1 MSVDIGTAEGH
12 IILDTSGFVVP
23 LQTAQRDIHNFA
35 SDIAVKI
42 GGAMQTLGNT
52 IANIGNTI
60 TKYISAPLQDFAKSA
75 FSEMAE
81 FEDGMN
87 RAGAIAKSSA
97 EELAALTEKAKEM
110 GRTTKFSATE
120 ATKALQ
126 YMGMAGWDS
135 QQMMDGLEG
144 IMNLAAASGEDLA
157 SVSDIVTDALTAM
170 GLKASDSAHFADVLT
185 AATLN
190 SNTTVGMLGE
200 AFKYAAPV
208 AGALNYKIEDLTL
221 ALGLMAN
228 AGIKGAQAGTSLR
241 TSLTRMS
248 IAPGQVALEMEKFG
262 ISMYN
267 ADRTAK
273 PLSQLMAEIREKFR
287 GLDEQTK
294 ITAEGIIFGGRA
306 MTAWGAIIEASEEDF
321 NRLQTVLRNA
331 EGTARKTA
339 EKMLE
344 SFAGRLTLL
353 QSAISGFKLQFTQDV
368 LPFLTD
374 IVNKII
380 DFISKISNLE
390 SGTRKAV
397 LAFVAFGA
405 AIGPLV
411 ASFGGVVA
419 LLGGV
424 VVSVGFL
431 VSSIGTLS
439 AAVGISAAAFTGWG
453 AAILA
458 GIAAIGGVIATFIAA
473 FIDLM
478 ANNEEF
484 YNDFMSIINDIRKT
498 LSEFKAEI
506 TGTFEEMGAG
516 NLSFTEALS
525 MAWIAVKNL
534 IAPILLWLAE
544 SVRNTINYITSIAKG
559 FTEILNGIA
568 LIFQGNFKEGLSK
581 FFTGIGD
588 LIVGFFDGLIQMAI
602 SQVKAIV
609 GIFQSIGKSK
619 EEIAKKSAEVD
630 DIFTESAKK
639 REEYKNKAIKSE
651 KEQTKETEAELAKRL
666 LGYEKSFAQ
675 MGINLEKEDAEVQKA
690 LEAQGEKHVGNFDAA
705 MKQLPGIIA
714 DQREPMRV
722 EADKIGTDLIDEGDI
737 AGAGYIGIMDA
748 HLSHLEGIFNDYL
761 SDALDV
767 VDDFSASFQESGK
780 NSAEAFSGAMI
791 AELQKLPGSFTTQ
804 LNAVLA
810 TTKDWVANMAKEAAK
825 LPGSF
830 TTQLNSVLTITK
842 TWSANMA
849 KEAASMASTFN
860 TNAAKTASDLS
871 TKLNNNLNASLNTAS
886 SWTTKMGKKGAEGA
900 KLFLDYMLSAVDS
913 QGAEIERFGK
923 EIAEHLTVGIQNHS
937 DWIKDR
943 LKSTYYKIIDDMEED
958 MGLSDRRSDSVAAKA
973 ASFAYA
979 GDYSL
984 GYGTIAGTTAQRATS
999 AAAAQTTTS
1008 TINFYSPRAIDEI
1021 EASRLL
1027 RKTQQDMLLGF

>member
-23 LQTAQRDIHNFA
+23 LQTAQRDVHNFA

-52 IANIGNTI
+52 ISNIGNTI

-75 FSEMAE
+75 FSVMAE
-81 FEDGMN
+81 FDDSMN
-87 RAGAIAKSSA
+87 RAAILTKAQGDQ
-97 EELAALTEKAKEM
+97 LTALTEKAKEM
-110 GRTTKFSATE
+110 GRTTKFTATQAAE
-120 ATKALQ
+120 AYQ
-126 YMGMAGWDS
+126 YMGLAGWDS
-135 QQMMDGLEG
+135 QQAIDGLEG

-157 SVSDIVTDALTAM
+157 SVTDIVTDALTAM

-190 SNTTVGMLGE
+190 SNTTIGMLGE
-200 AFKYAAPV
+200 AFKYAAPT
-208 AGALNYKIEDLTL
+208 AGAMHYSIEDLTL

-241 TSLTRMS
+241 TAIQRMTV
-248 IAPGQVALEMEKFG
+248 APGQVAVEMEKLG
-262 ISMYN
+262 LSVYN
-267 ADRTAK
+267 ADRSAK
-273 PLSQLMAEIREKFR
+273 PLSQLLEELRGKFR
-287 GLDEQTK
+287 GLDDQTK
-294 ITAEGIIFGGRA
+294 LTAESIILGARA
-306 MTAWGAIIEASEEDF
+306 MTGIGAIIETSEEDY
-321 NRLQTVLRNA
+321 NRFKKVLEDA
-331 EGTARKTA
+331 EGTARRVA
-339 EKMLE
+339 DKMLE
-344 SFAGRLTLL
+344 SFTGRLTLL
-353 QSAISGFKLQFTQDV
+353 QSAISGFKMQFAQDV
-368 LPFLTD
+368 LPFLSGV
-374 IVNKII
+374 VNKMI
-380 DFISKISNLE
+380 DFVNSVSKLE
-390 SGTRKAV
+390 GGTRKAV
-397 LAFVAFGA
+397 LAFIAFGA

-411 ASFGGVVA
+411 ASFGGVIA
-419 LLGGV
+419 LLGSAI
-424 VVSVGFL
+424 VSVGFL

-473 FIDLM
+473 FADLM
-478 ANNEEF
+478 INNEEF

-506 TGTFEEMGAG
+506 VGTFEEMGAG

-544 SVRNTINYITSIAKG
+544 SVKNTINYITSIAKG
-559 FTEILNGIA
+559 FTEILNGLA

-651 KEQTKETEAELAKRL
+651 KEQTKETELQLAKRL
-666 LGYEKSFAQ
+666 VAQEEALKKSGFNYEES
-675 MGINLEKEDAEVQKA
+675 NRLDLESQKA
-690 LEAQGEKHVGNFDAA
+690 FGEKYLQTAQDTA
-705 MKQLPGIIA
+705 KQLPGIIA

-722 EADKIGTDLIDEGDI
+722 EADKIGTDLITEGDL
-737 AGAGYIGIMDA
+737 AGAGYVGIMDA

-761 SDALDV
+761 SDVLDV
-767 VDDFSASFQESGK
+767 VDDFADSFQESGT
-780 NSAEAFSGAMI
+780 NSAETFSNAI
-791 AELQKLPGSFTTQ
+791 ITELQ
-804 LNAVLA
+804 
-810 TTKDWVANMAKEAAK
+810 K

-830 TTQLNSVLTITK
+830 TTQLNSVLTTVK
-842 TWSANMA
+842 NWSTNMA
-849 KEAASMASTFN
+849 KEAANMATTFN
-860 TNAAKTASDLS
+860 ANAAKTASDLS
-871 TKLNNNLNASLNTAS
+871 TKLNNNLTASLNTAN
-886 SWTTKMGKKGAEGA
+886 SWVTKMGKKGSEGA
-900 KLFLDYMLSAVDS
+900 KLFLSYMLDAVDA
-913 QGAEIERFGK
+913 QGAEIEKFGK
-923 EIAEHLTVGIQNHS
+923 DIAEHLTIGIESHS
-937 DWIKDR
+937 DWIKNR
-943 LKSTYYKIIDDMEED
+943 LKPAYYKIIDEMEAE
-958 MGLSDRRSDSVAAKA
+958 MGITSKKSGSSA
-973 ASFAYA
+973 ASAASVAYA
-979 GDYSL
+979 GDYNL
-984 GYGTIAGTTAQRATS
+984 GYGTIAGGSTTAQRTAS
-999 AAAAQTTTS
+999 AAAVQTTAN
-1008 TINFYSPRAIDEI
+1008 TINFYSPKAIDEI

>member
-23 LQTAQRDIHNFA
+23 LQTAQRDVHNFA

-52 IANIGNTI
+52 ISNIGNTI

-81 FEDGMN
+81 FDDSMN
-87 RAGAIAKSSA
+87 RAAILTKAQGDQ
-97 EELAALTEKAKEM
+97 LTALTEKAKEM
-110 GRTTKFSATE
+110 GRTTKFTATQAAE
-120 ATKALQ
+120 AYQ
-126 YMGMAGWDS
+126 YMGLAGWDS
-135 QQMMDGLEG
+135 QQAIDGLEG

-157 SVSDIVTDALTAM
+157 SVTDIVTDALTAM

-190 SNTTVGMLGE
+190 SNTTIGMLGE
-200 AFKYAAPV
+200 AFKYAAPT
-208 AGALNYKIEDLTL
+208 AGAMHYSIEDLTL

-241 TSLTRMS
+241 TAIQRMTV
-248 IAPGQVALEMEKFG
+248 APGQVAVEMEKLG
-262 ISMYN
+262 LSVYN
-267 ADRTAK
+267 ADRSAK
-273 PLSQLMAEIREKFR
+273 PLSQLLEELRGKFR
-287 GLDEQTK
+287 GLDDQTK
-294 ITAEGIIFGGRA
+294 LTAESIILGARA
-306 MTAWGAIIEASEEDF
+306 MTGIGAIIETSEEDY
-321 NRLQTVLRNA
+321 NRFKKVLEDA
-331 EGTARKTA
+331 EGTARRVA
-339 EKMLE
+339 DKMLE
-344 SFAGRLTLL
+344 SFTGRLTLL
-353 QSAISGFKLQFTQDV
+353 QSAISGFKMQFAQDV
-368 LPFLTD
+368 LPFLSGV
-374 IVNKII
+374 VNKMI
-380 DFISKISNLE
+380 DFVNSVSKLE
-390 SGTRKAV
+390 GGTRKAV
-397 LAFVAFGA
+397 LAFIAFGA

-411 ASFGGVVA
+411 ASFGGVIA
-419 LLGGV
+419 LLGSAI
-424 VVSVGFL
+424 VSVGFL

-473 FIDLM
+473 FADLM
-478 ANNEEF
+478 INNEEF

-506 TGTFEEMGAG
+506 VGTFEEMGAG

-544 SVRNTINYITSIAKG
+544 SVKNTINYITSIAKG
-559 FTEILNGIA
+559 FTEILNGLA

-651 KEQTKETEAELAKRL
+651 KEQTKETELQLAKRL
-666 LGYEKSFAQ
+666 VAQEEALKKSGFNYEES
-675 MGINLEKEDAEVQKA
+675 NRLDLESQKA
-690 LEAQGEKHVGNFDAA
+690 FGEKYLQTAQDTA
-705 MKQLPGIIA
+705 KQLPGIIA

-722 EADKIGTDLIDEGDI
+722 EADKIGTDLITEGDL
-737 AGAGYIGIMDA
+737 AGAGYVGIMDA

-761 SDALDV
+761 SDVLDV
-767 VDDFSASFQESGK
+767 VDDFADSFQESGT
-780 NSAEAFSGAMI
+780 NSAETFSNAI
-791 AELQKLPGSFTTQ
+791 ITELQ
-804 LNAVLA
+804 
-810 TTKDWVANMAKEAAK
+810 K

-830 TTQLNSVLTITK
+830 TTQLNSVLTTVK
-842 TWSANMA
+842 NWSTNMA
-849 KEAASMASTFN
+849 KEAANMATTFN
-860 TNAAKTASDLS
+860 ANAAKTASDLS
-871 TKLNNNLNASLNTAS
+871 TKLNNNLTASLNTAN
-886 SWTTKMGKKGAEGA
+886 SWVTKMGKKGSEGA
-900 KLFLDYMLSAVDS
+900 KLFLSYMLDAVDA
-913 QGAEIERFGK
+913 QGAEIEKFGK
-923 EIAEHLTVGIQNHS
+923 DIAEHLTIGIESHS
-937 DWIKDR
+937 DWIKNR
-943 LKSTYYKIIDDMEED
+943 LKPAYYKIIDEMEAE
-958 MGLSDRRSDSVAAKA
+958 MGITSKKSGSSA
-973 ASFAYA
+973 ASAASVAYA
-979 GDYSL
+979 GDYNL
-984 GYGTIAGTTAQRATS
+984 GYGTIAGGSTTAQRTAS
-999 AAAAQTTTS
+999 AAAVQTTAN
-1008 TINFYSPRAIDEI
+1008 TINFYSPKAIDEI